1 MVRLCIFAVV
11 SVFCMY
17 VSRKSLFRLR
27 SHGFVRFFAWESIL
41 ALVVLNALHWF
52 ESPFSPPQVAS
63 WLFLVVSIFLVAHGA
78 HLLRV
83 VGKPGTDRSDPALL
97 GLEKT
102 STLVTAGIYKYIRH
116 PLYSSLLFLAWGAF
130 LKDCT
135 RVTLFFV
142 LCSSFFLFLTARRD
156 ESECLDHFG
165 EEYRAYMRG
174 TKRFVP
180 FLF

>member
-1 MVRLCIFAVV
+1 VIRLCIFAVA

-17 VSRKSLFRLR
+17 VSRKSLCRLH

-52 ESPFSPPQVAS
+52 DRPFSPAQVAS
-63 WLFLVVSIFLVAHGA
+63 WLFLIASIFLVAQGV

-83 VGKPGTDRSDPALL
+83 VGKPGMDRSDPALL
-97 GLEKT
+97 GLERT
-102 STLVTAGIYKYIRH
+102 STLVTTGIYGYIRH
-116 PLYSSLLFLAWGAF
+116 PLYSSLLFFAWGAF
-130 LKDCT
+130 LKDST
-135 RVTLFFV
+135 RVTLFLV
-142 LCSSFFLFLTARRD
+142 LCSSLFLFLTARRD